1 MQILMRPVVMLL
13 YGIIAYL
20 IAMASLAYAI
30 GFVGNYWVPKSIDS
44 GPVGPLGEALVVNVL
59 LLGLFAVQHSGM
71 ARRGF
76 KKVWTA
82 IVPEPIERSTYVL
95 LSGLVL
101 WLLYWQWRPIAD
113 EIWRVDNPIGSTLLQ
128 AVYFL
133 GWGIAFLN
141 TFLIGHAHLFG
152 LKQVSGHWLGR
163 ETTAPEFK
171 TLALYKIV
179 RHPIYLGIILAF
191 WATPVMTLGH
201 LLFAVATT
209 GYILIGIVLEE
220 RDLAATFGESYE
232 AYRKRVSMLIPWPP
246 RQP

>member
-1 MQILMRPVVMLL
+1 MLMRPVVMLL

-76 KKVWTA
+76 KKAWTA

-152 LKQVSGHWLGR
+152 LKQVSDHWLGR

>member
-1 MQILMRPVVMLL
+1 MGPVVMLL

-44 GPVGPLGEALVVNVL
+44 GSVGPLGEALVFNVL

-76 KKVWTA
+76 KMAWTA
-82 IVPEPIERSTYVL
+82 IVPESIERSTYVL

-133 GWGIAFLN
+133 GWGIAFLS
-141 TFLIGHAHLFG
+141 TFLINHAHLFG
-152 LKQVSGHWLGR
+152 LKQVSGHWFGK
-163 ETTAPEFK
+163 EATAPEFK

-209 GYILIGIVLEE
+209 GYILIGIFLEE
-220 RDLAATFGESYE
+220 RDLVATFGESYE
-232 AYRKRVSMLIPWPP
+232 TYRKRVSMLIPWPP

>member
-1 MQILMRPVVMLL
+1 MGPVVILL
-13 YGIIAYL
+13 FGIIAYL
-20 IAMASLAYAI
+20 IAMASIAYAI
-30 GFVGNYWVPKSIDS
+30 GFVANYWVPKSIDS
-44 GPVGPLGEALVVNVL
+44 GSVGPLAEALVVNVL

-76 KKVWTA
+76 KKAWTA

-101 WLLYWQWRPIAD
+101 WLLYWQWRPITD

-128 AVYFL
+128 AVFFL
-133 GWGIAFLN
+133 GWGIAFLS
-141 TFLIGHAHLFG
+141 TFLIGHARLFG
-152 LKQVSGHWLGR
+152 LKQVSGHWLGK
-163 ETTAPEFK
+163 EATEPEFK

-179 RHPIYLGIILAF
+179 RHPIYLGLILAF

-220 RDLAATFGESYE
+220 RDLVATFGESYE
-232 AYRKRVSMLIPWPP
+232 TYRKRVSMLIPWPP
-246 RQP
+246 RRS

>member
-1 MQILMRPVVMLL
+1 MGPVVMLL
-13 YGIIAYL
+13 YGILAYL

-44 GPVGPLGEALVVNVL
+44 GSVGPLGEALVFNVL

-76 KKVWTA
+76 KMAWTA
-82 IVPEPIERSTYVL
+82 IVPESIERSTYVL

-133 GWGIAFLN
+133 GWGIAFLS
-141 TFLIGHAHLFG
+141 TFLINHAHLFG
-152 LKQVSGHWLGR
+152 LKQVSGHWFGK
-163 ETTAPEFK
+163 EATAPEFK

-201 LLFAVATT
+201 LLFAVGTT

-220 RDLAATFGESYE
+220 RDLVATFGESYE
-232 AYRKRVSMLIPWPP
+232 TYRKRVSMLIPWPP
-246 RQP
+246 RQS

>member
-1 MQILMRPVVMLL
+1 MGPVVMLL

-44 GPVGPLGEALVVNVL
+44 RSVGPLGEALVVNVL
-59 LLGLFAVQHSGM
+59 LLGLFAVQHSGT

-76 KKVWTA
+76 KEAWTA
-82 IVPEPIERSTYVL
+82 IVPQPIERSTYVL

-133 GWGIAFLN
+133 GWGIAFLS
-141 TFLIGHAHLFG
+141 TFLINHAHLFG
-152 LKQVSGHWLGR
+152 LKQVSGHWFGK
-163 ETTAPEFK
+163 EATAPEFK

-179 RHPIYLGIILAF
+179 RHPIYLGTILAF

-201 LLFAVATT
+201 VLFAVATT
-209 GYILIGIVLEE
+209 GYILIGIFLEE
-220 RDLAATFGESYE
+220 RDLVATFGESYE
-232 AYRKRVSMLIPWPP
+232 TYRKRISMLIPWPP

>member
-76 KKVWTA
+76 KKAWTA

-152 LKQVSGHWLGR
+152 LKQVSDHWLGR

>member
-1 MQILMRPVVMLL
+1 MRPVVILL
-13 YGIIAYL
+13 YGIIAYS

-30 GFVGNYWVPKSIDS
+30 GFVGNYWVSKSIDS
-44 GPVGPLGEALVVNVL
+44 GPLAPLWEAFAVNIL

-76 KKVWTA
+76 KRAWTTV
-82 IVPEPIERSTYVL
+82 VPEPIERSTYVL

-101 WLLYWQWRPIAD
+101 WLIYWQWRPIAD

-133 GWGIAFLN
+133 GWGIAFLS
-141 TFLIGHAHLFG
+141 TFFINHAHLFG
-152 LKQVSGHWLGR
+152 LKQVSYLGKA
-163 ETTAPEFK
+163 TAPEFK

-191 WATPVMTLGH
+191 WATPVMTVGH

-220 RDLAATFGESYE
+220 RDLVATFGASYE

-246 RQP
+246 HQP